1 MVSGIRF
8 FGGSGSMGQ
17 LTTGRLTPAAYYA
30 AGGSLPADRALPN
43 VEIFNFEISAT
54 NSANRLGFFGANGAP
69 SSPVIVGQ
77 YQSRSYRT
85 DHVGADLGEVVN
97 NKFLTSTTA
106 QVSGVTFTAGLTLI
120 PPESGTLLARFVE
133 PASTLVVTRNGVF
146 RVIDLNAA
154 SGAPDVAD
162 AADGITVQAAQ
173 LPDTHGFAG
182 NSTWTRIDSG
192 GAGSPPELDL
202 ADQTGECNLHD
213 FHIIVSASPTAAG
226 RKINFA
232 YYMQLEFL

>member
-1 MVSGIRF
+1 
-8 FGGSGSMGQ
+8 MGQ
-17 LTTGRLTPAAYYA
+17 LTTGRLTPSAYYS
-30 AGGSLPADRALPN
+30 AGGSLPADRARPN

-54 NSANRLGFFGANGAP
+54 NSPNRLGFFGANGAP
-69 SSPVIVGQ
+69 NSPVIVGQ

-85 DHVGADLGEVVN
+85 DHVGTDLGEIIN
-97 NKFLTSTTA
+97 IKYLSSTTA
-106 QVSGVTFTAGLTLI
+106 AVSGVTFTAGLTLI

-133 PASTLVVTRNGVF
+133 PNSTLVVTRNGVF
-146 RVIDLNAA
+146 RCIDLTAA
-154 SGAPDVAD
+154 SGAPDIAD

-182 NSTWTRIDSG
+182 DSTWTRIDSG
-192 GAGSPPELDL
+192 GVGTPPELTL
-202 ADQTGECNLHD
+202 EDQAGSCNLHD
-213 FHIIVSASPTAAG
+213 YHIIVSASPQSAG